1 MRNLWFILLILISLS
16 NRADSTKEL
25 DHFYSNLTMIGGDL
39 SEVTISYQQ
48 PDVQDIALLARL
60 IYCESGYEPMLGKLA
75 VGQVVLNRMKMFNQT
90 MSQVVYAKGQFDGVR
105 TKYFYRQPNEESWLV
120 ARKLLYGT
128 RIFPE
133 DVVYFANIAASTD
146 RGWLRKIR
154 NHRYIAI
161 ANHTF
166 YTYDRNDFTSP
177 KDKESLGK
185 ID

>member
-16 NRADSTKEL
+16 NRANSVEEL
-25 DHFYSNLTMIGGDL
+25 NLYFGNLTMIGGDL
-39 SEVTISYQQ
+39 SEVTVSYQQ

-60 IYCESGYEPMLGKLA
+60 IYCESGHEPFLGKLG

-105 TKYFYRQPNEESWLV
+105 TKYFYRQPNKESWEA
-120 ARKLLYGT
+120 ARKLLYDT

-133 DVVYFANIAASTD
+133 DVVYFANIKSSTD
-146 RGWLRKIR
+146 KGWLCKIR
-154 NHRYIAI
+154 NHRYLAI

-166 YTYDRNDFTSP
+166 YTYDKNDFASP
-177 KDKESLGK
+177 KD
-185 ID
+185 

>member
-16 NRADSTKEL
+16 NRADSVKEL
-25 DHFYSNLTMIGGDL
+25 DLYYSNLTMIGGDL
-39 SEVTISYQQ
+39 SEVTVSYQR

-105 TKYFYRQPNEESWLV
+105 TKYFYRQPNEESIQ
-120 ARKLLYGT
+120 AAKKLLYGT

-133 DVVYFANIAASTD
+133 NVVYFANIAASTD

-154 NHRYIAI
+154 DHRYLTIS
-161 ANHTF
+161 NHTF
-166 YTYDRNDFTSP
+166 YTYDRYDFTSP
-177 KDKESLGK
+177 KN
-185 ID
+185 